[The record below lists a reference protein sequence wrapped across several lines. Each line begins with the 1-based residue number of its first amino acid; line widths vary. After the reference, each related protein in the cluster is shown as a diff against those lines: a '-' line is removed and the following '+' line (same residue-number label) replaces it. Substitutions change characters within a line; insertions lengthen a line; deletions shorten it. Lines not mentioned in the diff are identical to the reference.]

1 MIQQPP
7 IDKLVELTGSKYAL
21 ACGVAKRARQ
31 IIEQPHT
38 STAASEKFK
47 PISAA
52 AYEVYEGRLKFT
64 SD

>member
-1 MIQQPP
+1 MIQKPA
-7 IDKLVELTGSKYAL
+7 IDKLVQITGSKYAL

-38 STAASEKFK
+38 VSPSNMRYK

-52 AYEVYEGRLKFT
+52 AHEVFEGRVKFVN
-64 SD
+64 D